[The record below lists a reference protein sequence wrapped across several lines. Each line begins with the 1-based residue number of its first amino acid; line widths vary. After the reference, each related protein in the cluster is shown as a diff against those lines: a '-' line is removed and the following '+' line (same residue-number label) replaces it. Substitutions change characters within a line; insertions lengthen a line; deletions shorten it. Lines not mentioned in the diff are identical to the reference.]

1 MHNKHRNDSW
11 IHKANLTLLITIP
24 HSLPETPVSTISSL
38 QQPDLLLSS
47 PAHGSSSQNKST
59 YSSHL
64 SASQSSVI
72 VSISQIQFLFFHCH
86 WTHFCYN
93 LLINSTTHQTNWSTI
108 SWDLH
113 GAHQIQKIASES
125 RKQPCTAHHCIH
137 SWSKSPVSRTT
148 TLQQDLPLSSPAHI
162 PNLETSPHID
172 HISTGHPVPS
182 SFIIS
187 HQSINQSGCHW
198 THFHCNL
205 LICPTKHQTHW
216 STISPTT
223 TIMFSCNAFLK
234 S

>member
-1 MHNKHRNDSW
+1 MWCTTS
-11 IHKANLTLLITIP
+11 TETIA
-24 HSLPETPVSTISSL
+24 ESTKQTSHCSSL
-38 QQPDLLLSS
+38 YRIHDPRLQSPQQPDLLLSS
-47 PAHGSSSQNKST
+47 PAHGSGSQNKST
-59 YSSHL
+59 HSSHL

-93 LLINSTTHQTNWSTI
+93 LLINSTTDQTNWSTI

-113 GAHQIQKIASES
+113 DAHQIQKTASES
-125 RKQPCTAHHCIH
+125 RKQPCTAHHCTH
-137 SWSKSPVSRTT
+137 SWSKTPVSRTT
-148 TLQQDLPLSSPAHI
+148 ALQQDLPLSSPAHI
-162 PNLETSPHID
+162 PNLETSPYID